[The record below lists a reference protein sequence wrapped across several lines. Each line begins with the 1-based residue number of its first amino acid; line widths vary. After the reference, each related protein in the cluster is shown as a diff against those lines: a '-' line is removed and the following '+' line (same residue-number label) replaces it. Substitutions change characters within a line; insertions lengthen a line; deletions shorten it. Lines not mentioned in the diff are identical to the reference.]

1 MQLTCPSVVAHRAVF
16 KGITGSKRPPRNAHL
31 RNFQHYFSISLQ
43 LQLSIL
49 LLYYEEVLYFL
60 FTQSVLR
67 HSKSAETA
75 SAAGASPGTRL
86 EELRTLPKYP
96 SRPGRGHPLPN
107 LHPSTPHFSEPSE
120 FFSCMDAQ
128 LYLLAL
134 DSRYLPGASQPPDR
148 NFRLEPPLTGG
159 HQR

>member
-1 MQLTCPSVVAHRAVF
+1 MQLVLQLLHIGPYLRGLRDQSAPSKCSPQKF
-16 KGITGSKRPPRNAHL
+16 STL
-31 RNFQHYFSISLQ
+31 FQHISAVAVVNI
-43 LQLSIL
+43 IL